1 LSCKIQKRRFF
12 IFGRREEQQAAAGDN
27 FHRDE
32 KRGGVIVVRAGRQDF
47 ITRATITTWWSIKA
61 TSFIQY
67 TYCFP
72 EKMAEQE

>member
-1 LSCKIQKRRFF
+1 
-12 IFGRREEQQAAAGDN
+12 
-27 FHRDE
+27 
-32 KRGGVIVVRAGRQDF
+32 VIVVRAGRQDF